1 MYELVYT
8 NLYTLICI
16 CETCFYTISND
27 VDGGGG
33 ERGGKGSGKGSGAV
47 IEIYRWYQMIDITW
61 GPGFEGNLM

>member
-47 IEIYRWYQMIDITW
+47 IEIYR
-61 GPGFEGNLM
+61 